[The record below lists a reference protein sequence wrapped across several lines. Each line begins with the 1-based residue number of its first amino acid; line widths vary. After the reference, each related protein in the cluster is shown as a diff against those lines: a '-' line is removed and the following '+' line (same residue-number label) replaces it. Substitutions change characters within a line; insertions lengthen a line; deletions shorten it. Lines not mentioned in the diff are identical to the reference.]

1 MSVEIATGDVVA
13 AVALI
18 IAIYSAWTTSRFN
31 RRQTAFEETA
41 ERLNLMLIE
50 REAAET
56 QAQRA
61 ADMSAN
67 FYKAGKNDYRLKVFN
82 RGKGAARNVRFKV
95 LDDSGLFMEQ
105 DICAKFP
112 MPVME
117 QHASV
122 ELIGCVVMG
131 SPSKSHIRLTWDD
144 DTGEGHQK
152 ELHPAW

>member
-1 MSVEIATGDVVA
+1 MSVQIDAGDVVA
-13 AVALI
+13 TVALI

-31 RRQTAFEETA
+31 KRQTAFEETA

-56 QAQRA
+56 QAQKA

-82 RGKGAARNVRFKV
+82 RGKGVARNVRFEV
-95 LDDSGLFMEQ
+95 LDDSDLFMEQ
-105 DICAKFP
+105 DINAKFP

-122 ELIGCVVMG
+122 EVIGCVCLG
-131 SPSKSHIRLTWDD
+131 SPSRAHIRITWDD
-144 DTGEGHQK
+144 ATSDGQQK